1 MPARPSPSVRM
12 NRAAAR
18 RVSQFVPEGKGGQ
31 VGGEDD
37 APAAGDGRKGPE
49 TCGQGDGSAAMRVRE
64 AQARVAAARESHGR
78 DKTSAAGASKRA
90 AHGAAPAPA
99 PAAAQPHKVDDD
111 KKTADATMSVV
122 DLDDEFE

>member
-1 MPARPSPSVRM
+1 MRQP
-12 NRAAAR
+12 
-18 RVSQFVPEGKGGQ
+18 RVTV
-31 VGGEDD
+31 
-37 APAAGDGRKGPE
+37 AKGPKHAGKE
-49 TCGQGDGSAAMRVRE
+49 TEASAMRVRE

-78 DKTSAAGASKRA
+78 DKTSVAGASKRA

-99 PAAAQPHKVDDD
+99 PAAVQPHKVDDD